1 MTPWTATHQ
10 APWSFT
16 ISWTCSNSCPLSLW
30 CYLII
35 LSSAAPFSSCPQSFP
50 ASGSFPLSQFFA
62 SGGQRKYWSFS
73 IHPSNDYS
81 GLISFRINWLDLLAL
96 QGTLRSLLQHHS
108 SKASILWCWAFFMV
122 QLSHPYMTTGKTIG
136 LTMWTF
142 VGKVKSLLFNMLSR
156 FVIVFFQGASI
167 F

>member
-10 APWSFT
+10 APQSFT

-50 ASGSFPLSQFFA
+50 ASGSFPVSQLFA

-96 QGTLRSLLQHHS
+96 QGTVRSLLQHHS
-108 SKASILWCWAFFMV
+108 LKASILWCWAFFMV
-122 QLSHPYMTTGKTIG
+122 QLAHPYMTTGKTIG

-156 FVIVFFQGASI
+156 FVIVFFQGGSI